1 MIGLRSRQAPY
12 YQYSTLDAECARD
25 AARRKAAEWFSL
37 SFDSIFFAGD
47 RGHPERNRLSGGT
60 REAPADSVFVRE
72 IPRPARENP
81 ASGMTPERTEFESG
95 LRRTL
100 VEFWE
105 AEDHTYDKGSNIF
118 RESSLAKR
126 TSTSVVKTSSPK
138 PDGPG
143 CRVALIGFGIVGR
156 SVAKIL
162 CEGQSSSLRLT
173 CICNRNVERKKQAWV
188 PSDVTW
194 TDDVQSVLQS
204 DADVVIE
211 LIGGLT
217 PAEQIVRGA
226 LEAGKSV
233 VTANK
238 QLIARHGTE
247 LLQLA
252 ASKGC
257 QLEFGASVAGGVPVL
272 PALRTGLCGDR
283 LHGIAGIL
291 NGTCNYILSR
301 IESARIPF
309 SEALEEAQARGY
321 AEADASEDLD
331 GGDARAKLT
340 ILALAG
346 LHTQVAP
353 ESIRARTIRTLD
365 AIDFDYAAQLGCTI
379 RQISRADLKGDTL
392 FAEVGPCL
400 VASDSPFGRVQ
411 RNLNLVLTS
420 GQYGGDMA
428 FLGAGA
434 GGDPTA
440 VAVVSDVMFVAQ
452 RLRAEKQA
460 AASTMAAAQISSPT
474 ISSDFE
480 TPWYLR
486 FFVRDQ
492 PGIVARLAQ
501 ILARHHLNID
511 SLLQKPG
518 FEKSSLP
525 FVITLEPCRDSQL
538 HPALEEMSGLEFT
551 LRPCLCLPIL
561 K

>member
-1 MIGLRSRQAPY
+1 
-12 YQYSTLDAECARD
+12 
-25 AARRKAAEWFSL
+25 
-37 SFDSIFFAGD
+37 
-47 RGHPERNRLSGGT
+47 
-60 REAPADSVFVRE
+60 
-72 IPRPARENP
+72 
-81 ASGMTPERTEFESG
+81 
-95 LRRTL
+95 
-100 VEFWE
+100 
-105 AEDHTYDKGSNIF
+105 
-118 RESSLAKR
+118 
-126 TSTSVVKTSSPK
+126 
-138 PDGPG
+138 
-143 CRVALIGFGIVGR
+143 VALIGFGTVGR
-156 SVAKIL
+156 AVAKIL
-162 CEGQSSSLRLT
+162 CEREQGAIRLT
-173 CICNRNVERKKQAWV
+173 HICNRNVERKKQAWV
-188 PSDVTW
+188 PGEVLW
-194 TDDVQSVLQS
+194 TDDVEAVLKS
-204 DADVVIE
+204 DADIVIE

-217 PAEQIVRGA
+217 AAEQIVRSA
-226 LEAGKSV
+226 LGSGKSV

-238 QLIARHGTE
+238 QLIARHGPD
-247 LLQLA
+247 LLELA
-252 ASKGC
+252 AQHGVH
-257 QLEFGASVAGGVPVL
+257 LAFGASVAGGVPVL

-331 GGDARAKLT
+331 GGDARAKLA

-346 LHTQVAP
+346 LHTRVAP
-353 ESIRARTIRTLD
+353 ESIRVRTIRAVD
-365 AIDFDYAAQLGCTI
+365 AVDFDYAAELQCTI

-400 VASDSPFGRVQ
+400 VPTDSPFGRVQ

-452 RLRAEKQA
+452 GLAGGKRDGG
-460 AASTMAAAQISSPT
+460 SSICTPKV
-474 ISSDFE
+474 SSDFE

-501 ILARHHLNID
+501 IMAAHRLNID

-518 FEKSSLP
+518 FDKASLP
-525 FVITLEPCRDSQL
+525 FVITLEPCRDSAL
-538 HPALEEMSGLEFT
+538 HPALEEMATLEFAI
-551 LRPCLCLPIL
+551 RPCLCLPIL
-561 K
+561 R

>member
-1 MIGLRSRQAPY
+1 LPETLPNSATRQA
-12 YQYSTLDAECARD
+12 
-25 AARRKAAEWFSL
+25 
-37 SFDSIFFAGD
+37 
-47 RGHPERNRLSGGT
+47 
-60 REAPADSVFVRE
+60 
-72 IPRPARENP
+72 
-81 ASGMTPERTEFESG
+81 
-95 LRRTL
+95 
-100 VEFWE
+100 
-105 AEDHTYDKGSNIF
+105 
-118 RESSLAKR
+118 
-126 TSTSVVKTSSPK
+126 
-138 PDGPG
+138 
-143 CRVALIGFGIVGR
+143 CRVALIGFGTVGR
-156 SVAKIL
+156 AVAKIL
-162 CEGQSSSLRLT
+162 CENGGGSLRLT
-173 CICNRNVERKKQAWV
+173 HICNRNVEKKKQSLKSNDV
-188 PSDVTW
+188 PGDVIW
-194 TDDVQSVLQS
+194 TDDVDTVLTS
-204 DADVVIE
+204 DVQIVIE
-211 LIGGLT
+211 LIGGLN
-217 PAEQIVRGA
+217 PAEQIVRRA
-226 LEAGKSV
+226 LAAGKSV

-238 QLIARHGTE
+238 QLIARHGPD

-252 ASKGC
+252 ASQGC
-257 QLEFGASVAGGVPVL
+257 QIEFGASVAGGVPVL

-301 IESARIPF
+301 IENARIPF

-331 GGDARAKLT
+331 GGDARAKLA

-353 ESIRARTIRTLD
+353 ESIRARSIRTVD
-365 AIDFDYAAQLGCTI
+365 AVDFDYAAELGCTI
-379 RQISRADLKGDTL
+379 RQISRAELKNNAL

-400 VASDSPFGRVQ
+400 VPTDSPFGRVQ

-440 VAVVSDVMFVAQ
+440 VAVVSDLMFVAQ
-452 RLRAEKQA
+452 SVSAGGGKKDV
-460 AASTMAAAQISSPT
+460 ASNVTTPGISAPEV
-474 ISSDFE
+474 SSDFE

-501 ILARHHLNID
+501 IMAAHHLNID

-518 FEKSSLP
+518 FDKAALP
-525 FVITLEPCRDSQL
+525 FVITLEPCRDSML

-551 LRPCLCLPIL
+551 IRPCLCLPIL
-561 K
+561 R

>member
-1 MIGLRSRQAPY
+1 M
-12 YQYSTLDAECARD
+12 
-25 AARRKAAEWFSL
+25 
-37 SFDSIFFAGD
+37 
-47 RGHPERNRLSGGT
+47 
-60 REAPADSVFVRE
+60 
-72 IPRPARENP
+72 NP
-81 ASGMTPERTEFESG
+81 IVKTASGPQQGSERDS
-95 LRRTL
+95 
-100 VEFWE
+100 
-105 AEDHTYDKGSNIF
+105 A
-118 RESSLAKR
+118 
-126 TSTSVVKTSSPK
+126 
-138 PDGPG
+138 
-143 CRVALIGFGIVGR
+143 CRVALVGFGTVGR
-156 SVAKIL
+156 AVAKIL
-162 CEGQSSSLRLT
+162 CEHRGGALRLT
-173 CICNRNVERKKQAWV
+173 HIFNRNVQRKMQDWV
-188 PSDVTW
+188 PKDVIW
-194 TDDVQSVLQS
+194 TEDIESVLNS
-204 DADVVIE
+204 DADIVVE
-211 LIGGLT
+211 LIGGLS
-217 PAEQIVRGA
+217 PAEQIVRRA

-238 QLIARHGTE
+238 QLIARCGPD

-252 ASKGC
+252 VSKGC
-257 QLEFGASVAGGVPVL
+257 HLEFGASVAGGVPVL
-272 PALRTGLCGDR
+272 PALHTGLCGDQ

-301 IESARIPF
+301 IENARVPF

-331 GGDARAKLT
+331 GGDARAKLA

-346 LHTQVAP
+346 LRSRVEP
-353 ESIRARTIRTLD
+353 ESIRARTIRPVD
-365 AIDFDYAAQLGCTI
+365 AVDFDYAAELGCTI
-379 RQISRADLKGDTL
+379 RQISRADLKPDAL
-392 FAEVGPCL
+392 LADVGPCL

-420 GQYGGDMA
+420 GQYSGDMA

-440 VAVVSDVMFVAQ
+440 VAVVSDVIFVAQ
-452 RLRAEKQA
+452 GLARGKKGVAGYV
-460 AASTMAAAQISSPT
+460 STPA

-501 ILARHHLNID
+501 ILAEHHLNID

-538 HPALEEMSGLEFT
+538 HPALDKMLHLDFAI
-551 LRPCLCLPIL
+551 RPCLCLPIL
-561 K
+561 R